1 MTSAETPHDDPRA
14 TRPLH
19 SAAEFGDAALRLLE
33 AASGRV
39 RMLPQRADLRY
50 LSDEPIVAALRAL
63 LIGGRRARLEM
74 LLPPDLAR
82 DDLGRPLWDLAR
94 RLTSAVTVH
103 RLADGDAQLSEAWLT
118 VDQRAYLHRP
128 QAERLSGQA
137 CLLDPPRTKELNQRF
152 DALWLASEPDPD
164 VRRLSL

>member
-1 MTSAETPHDDPRA
+1 MTSADAAHDDPRA

-19 SAAEFGDAALRLLE
+19 SAAEFGACALHLLE
-33 AASGRV
+33 GASSRV
-39 RMLPQRADLRY
+39 RIVPQRADLRY

-63 LIGGRRARLEM
+63 LIGRRRVRLEM
-74 LLPPDLAR
+74 LLLPELAR

-94 RLTSAVTVH
+94 RLTTAVSVH
-103 RLADGDAQLSEAWLT
+103 RLADADAQLAEAWLT

-137 CLLDPPRTKELNQRF
+137 CLQDPPRTKELNQRF
-152 DALWLASEPDPD
+152 DALWLASEPDAD